1 MLRLYFVFINENDT
15 VTHTLRETLPL
26 QQDIQTQTILRK
38 DLVELIKPK
47 LKHELQH
54 YKLAAL
60 LRFQVDLLLEEVE
73 EFVCELDS
81 NDEDEDDTS
90 STSTGSTS
98 STSSS
103 IDDDYY
109 IHRFLKKEKQ
119 LTDLH
124 FPSPCDKVFNDLL
137 TLWVILKEEPIILK
151 PHVQSRKKHHLQQNI
166 SHKQTRRRH

>member
-1 MLRLYFVFINENDT
+1 MLRIYFVFINDNDT

-26 QQDIQTQTILRK
+26 QQTILRK

-47 LKHELQH
+47 LKQELQH

-60 LRFQVDLLLEEVE
+60 LRYQVDLLLEEVE
-73 EFVCELDS
+73 DFVCELDS
-81 NDEDEDDTS
+81 NDDSESDDGKST
-90 STSTGSTS
+90 TSTSTS
-98 STSSS
+98 STSS
-103 IDDDYY
+103 IDDDDYY
-109 IHRFLKKEKQ
+109 IRRFLKKEKQ

-137 TLWVILKEEPIILK
+137 TLWVILKEEPINLK

>member
-26 QQDIQTQTILRK
+26 QQDIQTPTILRK

-60 LRFQVDLLLEEVE
+60 LRFQVDLHLEEVE

-81 NDEDEDDTS
+81 NDDDDDDDTT
-90 STSTGSTS
+90 STSTSS